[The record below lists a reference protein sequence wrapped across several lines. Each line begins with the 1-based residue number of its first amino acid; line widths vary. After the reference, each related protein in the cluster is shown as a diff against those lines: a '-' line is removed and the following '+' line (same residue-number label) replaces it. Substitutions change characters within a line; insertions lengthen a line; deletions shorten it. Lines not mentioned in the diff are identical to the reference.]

1 MNSINNTWVFGNNA
15 GLNFN
20 TFPPTPLSPSA
31 MNTAEGCASIS
42 DGNGNLL
49 FYTDGTNVWD
59 STNTVVAT
67 GLLGN
72 SSSTQSAII
81 VPKPGSSTEYYVF
94 TADGASGG
102 SNHFNGILL
111 NTAGW
116 LSSPLTGLPSTA
128 GFSPTEKVT
137 AMHHA
142 NCKDFW
148 IITIIQVKRASVQ
161 EPFASGIGFFRIFL
175 LTASG
180 LTHAGDTP
188 INQVVDDLG
197 YLKGS
202 PDNSRIAVA
211 NFLQQ
216 NVLYFPFNNAT
227 GVVAIPNGQK
237 VVIPVDTAN
246 PSHVRAPY
254 GVEFSPDSKLLYI
267 AVLGNRTGQNQPA
280 ARGYLYQV
288 DTAVFGQPVLV
299 GTHQDIDDPTRDGYS
314 LGALQLGIDGLIYMA
329 KDSEK
334 SLGAILSPNVIGT
347 GCNPNFNYVALVT
360 GTYSNLGLPNLLPNA
375 CLDTC
380 GQIREQVD
388 ELLTDA
394 CGQKKN
400 TLSHCDPEDECDCDE
415 GCSSVPFPKIKPCI
429 SIKWGDSDC
438 DCIETDDYEVLC
450 ITVCNCYTNVTFA
463 NFSIGMLEVVDA
475 NGQPVP
481 LLPDGSPSVQLTPI
495 GPFCFGD
502 IGPCY
507 PNQTNCVARE
517 FALLTRGAVGGGYKI
532 LVKGICFDICFHYD
546 DQDCFLFELCKD

>member
-1 MNSINNTWVFGNNA
+1 MNSINNTWVFGNQA
-15 GLNFN
+15 GLSFN
-20 TFPPTPLSPSA
+20 TFPPTPLSASA

-49 FYTDGTNVWD
+49 LYTDGTKVWD
-59 STNTVVAT
+59 STNTVVAS

-72 SSSTQSAII
+72 SSSTQSSII
-81 VPKPGSSTEYYVF
+81 VPKPGSSTEYYIF
-94 TADGASGG
+94 TADGATGG
-102 SNHFNGILL
+102 NNHLNGVLL
-111 NTAGW
+111 NTVGW
-116 LSSPLTGLPSTA
+116 SSSPLTGLPSTA
-128 GFSPTEKVT
+128 GFSSTEKVT
-137 AMHHA
+137 AMQHA
-142 NCKDFW
+142 NCRDFW
-148 IITIIQVKRASVQ
+148 IITIIQGA
-161 EPFASGIGFFRIFL
+161 GNTGLFRIFS

-180 LTHAGDTP
+180 LTHVGDTP
-188 INQVVDDLG
+188 VNQVVDDVG

-202 PDNSRIAVA
+202 PDNSKIAVA
-211 NFLQQ
+211 NFPSQ

-227 GVVAIPNGQK
+227 GMVAVPNVHTVLIPTDKSNRNH
-237 VVIPVDTAN
+237 P
-246 PSHVRAPY
+246 RLPY
-254 GVEFSPDSKLLYI
+254 GVEFSPDNKLLYI
-267 AVLGNRTGQNQPA
+267 AVLGTNSNQNDPTA
-280 ARGYLYQV
+280 LGYLYQV
-288 DTAVFGQPVLV
+288 DTTVFGPPVLV
-299 GTHQDIDDPTRDGYS
+299 GTHQDIDDSTRDGYS

-347 GCNPNFNYVALVT
+347 GCNPNFNYVTLVK

-375 CLDTC
+375 CLDAC

-388 ELLTDA
+388 ELLSDA

-400 TLSHCDPEDECDCDE
+400 TLSHCDPKNECNCDD
-415 GCSSVPFPKIKPCI
+415 GCSSVPSPEIKPCI

-481 LLPDGSPSVQLTPI
+481 LLPDGSPSVQLLPM

-507 PNQTNCVARE
+507 PNQTNCVSRE
-517 FALLTRGAVGGGYKI
+517 FA
-532 LVKGICFDICFHYD
+532 C
-546 DQDCFLFELCKD
+546 